1 MISAFTNIFKIPELR
16 QRVLFTLAMIVIIR
30 AGSAITTPG
39 VNAEILRE
47 WFRNVADAQSAG
59 GIASLFN
66 LFSGGALAHCAIFSL
81 GIMPYI
87 SASIMMQL
95 LTAVVPQLG
104 KLAREDGGRRKIM
117 QYTRYATIALC
128 IFQGYLLARS
138 FENPQANPFLPGIM
152 DTINRLGLDLV
163 PEPGVAFQLM
173 TIITMTAGT
182 MFLMWMGDQI
192 TERGIGNGVSLVI
205 TVGILAQLPAGLIQA
220 WRTFVPTAAGAQANV
235 SPIVLV
241 LLCLFLVLVIAA
253 VIAVTQ
259 AQRKISIQYAKR
271 VVGRKVYG
279 GQTQYMPL
287 KINYAGVM
295 PIIFAQAILLFP
307 STIIN
312 MAFPQSRTA
321 QEIANLLAVGWLH
334 YVLYAAMIF
343 FFSYFWVATQFQPVQ
358 IADDL
363 KKYGGF
369 IPGVRPGKPTADFLD
384 FTMSR
389 LTFAGA
395 VFLTVIAV
403 LPQLLAQA
411 LKVPYMTAQF
421 FGGTGVLIIVGV
433 VLDTMRQV
441 ETHLLQRHYD
451 GFLRKG
457 RIRGAREQRPRLGS
471 GQVLNDSSLV
481 LIYAS
486 LGILVIA
493 GVTIF
498 FATRR

>member
-16 QRVLFTLAMIVIIR
+16 QRVLFTLAMLVIVRIGASI
-30 AGSAITTPG
+30 ATPG
-39 VNAEILRE
+39 VNAEVLRQ
-47 WFRNVADAQSAG
+47 WFLSAAESTQGGVAA
-59 GIASLFN
+59 LFN
-66 LFSGGALAHCAIFSL
+66 LFSGGALQNCAIFSL
-81 GIMPYI
+81 GIMPFI

-104 KLAREDGGRRKIM
+104 KLQREDGGRQKIM
-117 QYTRYATIALC
+117 QYTRYLTIVLC
-128 IFQGYLLARS
+128 IFQGWLLALS
-138 FENPQANPFLPGIM
+138 FESPEANPFLPGIM
-152 DTINRLGLDLV
+152 DTIQRMGVPLVSDPGLGFRLLT
-163 PEPGVAFQLM
+163 VA
-173 TIITMTAGT
+173 TMTAGT
-182 MFLMWMGDQI
+182 MFLVWLGDQI
-192 TERGIGNGVSLVI
+192 TERGIGNGVSLII
-205 TVGILAQLPAGLIQA
+205 TVGIIAQLPAGLIQA
-220 WRTFVPTAAGAQANV
+220 WRTFVPAEGTTDAV
-235 SPIVLV
+235 SPVVLV
-241 LLCLFLVLVIAA
+241 LMVAFLFFVIAA

-259 AQRKISIQYAKR
+259 AQRKISVQYAKR

-287 KINYAGVM
+287 KVNYAGVM

-312 MAFPQSRTA
+312 MAFPAQRWA
-321 QEIANLLAVGWLH
+321 QELSVLLTTGWLH
-334 YVLYAAMIF
+334 YVLFAAMIF

-384 FTMSR
+384 YTMTR

-395 VFLTVIAV
+395 IFLTIIAV
-403 LPQLLAQA
+403 LPMMLTQWMQ
-411 LKVPYMTAQF
+411 VPYMTSQF
-421 FGGTGVLIIVGV
+421 FGGTGLLIIVGV
-433 VLDTMRQV
+433 TLDTMRQV

-457 RIRGAREQRPRLGS
+457 RIRGRDNRSRFSTGESVDS
-471 GQVLNDSSLV
+471 GTLLYLWVFL
-481 LIYAS
+481 A
-486 LGILVIA
+486 ILVIA

-498 FATRR
+498 LSTQF